1 MFSVGLLP
9 FEVSR
14 MLPLTPPVA
23 TGTNCTEKEVL
34 CPALR
39 VSGNARPL
47 RLNPEPLAEAAEI
60 VRLEPPELVSVSDS
74 VFELPTSTFPKLKL
88 VGFGVSWPGVTPVP
102 ERPMFNGEPGA
113 SETIARV
120 PFAAPPTVGEK
131 VTVNA
136 MLCPAPS
143 VAGSVRPLTE

>member
-1 MFSVGLLP
+1 MFNVGFAP
-9 FEVSR
+9 SEEMR
-14 MLPLTPPVA
+14 TLPLTPPVA
-23 TGTNCTEKEVL
+23 AGANCTENEVL
-34 CPALR
+34 CPAFR

-47 RLNPEPLAEAAEI
+47 RLKPVPLAEAAEI
-60 VRLEPPELVSVSDS
+60 VRLEPPELVSVSDR

-88 VGFGVSWPGVTPVP
+88 VGFGASWPGVTPVP

-131 VTVNA
+131 MTVNA
-136 MLCPAPS
+136 TLCPAPS
-143 VAGSVRPLTE
+143 V